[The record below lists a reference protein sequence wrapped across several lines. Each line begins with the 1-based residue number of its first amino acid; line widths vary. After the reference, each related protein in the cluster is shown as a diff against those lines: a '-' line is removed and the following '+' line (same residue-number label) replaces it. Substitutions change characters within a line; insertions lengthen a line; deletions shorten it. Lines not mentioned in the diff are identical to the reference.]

1 MKVMAV
7 NSSARVGKESKT
19 EIVLDHLVK
28 GMREAGADVDV
39 VNLQKKKINYCIGC
53 FTCWCKTPGR
63 CIHKDDMSK
72 ELFPKYVESDLIVM
86 ATPLY
91 HYTVN
96 ALLKTFIE
104 RTLPV
109 AEPFLEL
116 RDGVTR
122 HPRRHPQKPVVA
134 LSVAG
139 FPEYSV
145 FDELSSYMN
154 YLFKDKLVAEIYRTS
169 SEIMSVMMKE
179 GKVKDSLEATVQ
191 GGRELVE
198 SMKISDET
206 MKRINQPVS
215 DFESMAPMANLYW
228 QTCIDEKVTP
238 LEFKEKGLT
247 PRPNSIETYAAM
259 MKLGFNK
266 EKAGDAR
273 AIIQF
278 LFSGSVQGECYF
290 KIDPGAFDVVK
301 GKADC
306 PDLTIVTPFP
316 VWMDILTGK
325 ADGQQMFMEQKYT
338 VEGDVSLLMRMNEF
352 FGE

>member
-1 MKVMAV
+1 MKVMAI

-28 GMREAGADVDV
+28 GMREAGAEVDV

-53 FTCWCKTPGR
+53 FTCWSKTPGQ

-134 LSVAG
+134 VSVAG

-191 GGRELVE
+191 GGRELVQ

-206 MKRINQPVS
+206 MQRINQSVS

-238 LEFKEKGLT
+238 SGVQAEGAVTPAQLDRNLCGHDATGIQQGEGGRHPGHHAVPLLRERAGGLLFQDRTRAIRCRHRKGRQ
-247 PRPNSIETYAAM
+247 PRPDDRCP
-259 MKLGFNK
+259 LRDLDGHP
-266 EKAGDAR
+266 DR
-273 AIIQF
+273 
-278 LFSGSVQGECYF
+278 
-290 KIDPGAFDVVK
+290 K
-301 GKADC
+301 GGRS
-306 PDLTIVTPFP
+306 T
-316 VWMDILTGK
+316 
-325 ADGQQMFMEQKYT
+325 
-338 VEGDVSLLMRMNEF
+338 DVSGTEVH
-352 FGE
+352 G

>member
-1 MKVMAV
+1 MKVMAI
-7 NSSARVGKESKT
+7 NSSARVGQQSKT

-39 VNLQKKKINYCIGC
+39 INLQKKKINYCIGC
-53 FTCWCKTPGR
+53 YTCWSKTPGE
-63 CIHKDDMSK
+63 CIHKDDMSR

-134 LSVAG
+134 VSVAG

-145 FDELSSYMN
+145 FDQLSAYMN
-154 YLFKDKLVAEIYRTS
+154 CLYKGNLVAEIYRTS
-169 SEIMSVMMKE
+169 SEIMSVMMEE
-179 GKVKDSLEATVQ
+179 GKAKDSLDATVQ

-206 MKRINQPVS
+206 MQKINQPIA

-238 LEFKEKGLT
+238 LEFKKKGLT
-247 PRPNSIETYAAM
+247 PRPTSIETFAALM
-259 MKLGFNK
+259 QLGFNK
-266 EKAGDAR
+266 DKAGETR
-273 AIIQF
+273 AVVQF
-278 LFSGSVQGECYF
+278 LFSGSVQGDCYF
-290 KIDPGAFDVVK
+290 RIEPGRFDVVA
-301 GKADC
+301 GKADSS
-306 PDLTIVTPFP
+306 DLTISTPFE
-316 VWMDILTGK
+316 VWMDIMTGK
-325 ADGQQMFMEQKYT
+325 ADGQQMFVEQKYT
-338 VEGDVSLLMRMNEF
+338 VEGDLSLLMRMNDF
-352 FGE
+352 FGD

>member
-1 MKVMAV
+1 MKVLAV
-7 NSSARVGKESKT
+7 NSSPRGDGQSKT
-19 EIVLDHLVK
+19 ELMLDHLVK
-28 GMREAGADVDV
+28 GMREAGAEVEV
-39 VNLQKKKINYCIGC
+39 VELRKRKVNNCTGC
-53 FTCWCKTPGR
+53 FTCWTKTPGV

-134 LSVAG
+134 ISVAG

-145 FDELSSYMN
+145 FDQLSSYMN

-179 GKVKDSLEATVQ
+179 GKVKDALEATVQ

-206 MKRINQPVS
+206 MERINQPIS
-215 DFESMAPMANLYW
+215 DFESMAPMAVRTALVLVGEQCDVAGN
-228 QTCIDEKVTP
+228 P
-238 LEFKEKGLT
+238 LASAG
-247 PRPNSIETYAAM
+247 
-259 MKLGFNK
+259 
-266 EKAGDAR
+266 GDALAADLAYSIGQIVHGPAATTR
-273 AIIQF
+273 GPARLGRREGAETLLVIYQKQSDPSDAQPAAPSQPG
-278 LFSGSVQGECYF
+278 LRRDAPAAPADTPGGRGSRPSHWLG
-290 KIDPGAFDVVK
+290 
-301 GKADC
+301 
-306 PDLTIVTPFP
+306 
-316 VWMDILTGK
+316 
-325 ADGQQMFMEQKYT
+325 
-338 VEGDVSLLMRMNEF
+338 
-352 FGE
+352 

>member
-1 MKVMAV
+1 M
-7 NSSARVGKESKT
+7 
-19 EIVLDHLVK
+19 
-28 GMREAGADVDV
+28 
-39 VNLQKKKINYCIGC
+39 
-53 FTCWCKTPGR
+53 
-63 CIHKDDMSK
+63 HKDDMSK

-109 AEPFLEL
+109 AEPFLVL

-134 LSVAG
+134 VSVAG

-145 FDELSSYMN
+145 FDQLSSYMN

-169 SEIMSVMMKE
+169 SEVMSVLMKE
-179 GKVKDSLEATVQ
+179 ERVRDALAATVQ

-198 SMKISDET
+198 SMRISDET
-206 MKRINQPVS
+206 MQRINQPIS
-215 DFESMAPMANLYW
+215 DFETMAPMANLYW
-228 QTCIDEKVTP
+228 QTCIEEKVTP
-238 LEFKEKGLT
+238 LEFRKKGLV

-259 MKLGFNK
+259 MKLRFNR
-266 EKAGDAR
+266 ERAGDTR
-273 AIIQF
+273 AVMQF
-278 LFSGSVQGECYF
+278 LFSGEVEAECCF
-290 KIDPGAFDVVK
+290 RIEAGAFDVVA
-301 GKADC
+301 GRAEH
-306 PDLTIVTPFP
+306 PDLTIASPFE
-316 VWMDILTGK
+316 VWADILTGK
-325 ADGQQMFMEQKYT
+325 ADGQQMFQEGKYT
-338 VEGDVSLLMRMNEF
+338 VEGDVSWLMKMNEL